1 MKLKK
6 AMAVLLAVSTIMSS
20 QAFTTSVFGSVGAE
34 GEIMAETVEEP
45 AGELNEES
53 SDSPEE
59 PQDKTDVSDE
69 ESADE
74 NNTQNES
81 SADES
86 LNTKDTTEEDVL
98 EETPEETPEVT
109 DDSESEITEETDVN
123 ETLDS
128 EAEAEED
135 TEELPEI
142 EEKTESVDDD
152 GNVIESA
159 DDYFVRTNTTLT
171 LKPGAVLAPVVTVP
185 REVTTIPANIF
196 KNNSIVKKVKFE
208 AGSSLEKID
217 ADAFRNSGLEEIV
230 IPKNKDNK
238 PITIGSAA
246 FKGSK
251 LKSIVFNNDTLAT
264 VEEYTFASTNIASI
278 SLGQCTEIKENA
290 FANCVYLENISFP
303 KLEII
308 RASAFEGCSSLNDW
322 MSIPDTVKVIE
333 SNAFKSCGF
342 TTVNLSKLPLLEC
355 KGQST
360 YPDKYDDNSTLGL
373 AVFANN
379 TRLTTVS
386 LANAGN
392 DKFSFLPA
400 RTFEGCTALKY
411 VTVHD
416 KLKVIGDNA
425 FENCSS
431 LKEIDLVNAQ
441 YINSE
446 AFKGCSA
453 LSTVTMK
460 YKDLD
465 ENGNEK
471 SHIAIMRN
479 SFPNKSGVTLKAYDS
494 FVREYANDMPG
505 YSFQSLYTNHI
516 YVYAP
521 STMIPTLSS
530 TNPEPGDEVIIT
542 VPTSN
547 TDFLTQIYYTYE
559 GGSQIEPKYLG
570 DDGEMLTFSFI
581 MPDKSVSLTLRSATA
596 ANLKASSYTF
606 GFIGGTVPKK
616 ASERSFSWEKT
627 GCSTTLV
634 MNCGLT
640 TQATNWLYTFKS
652 ENEDILT
659 VTPEGVVSGI
669 STDTSKI
676 TITPKYN
683 TGAST
688 AITIVVGGS
697 VRIGQVYTGQ
707 GYTGVGD
714 AKYSPKD
721 LITVGPAGEITID
734 PETGYPVVTFNKNMV
749 AKAKQTISVNIK
761 AYQYKQQSDPSLGF
775 ANAKNDDSSTVKS
788 FWSSTDTSIATVSKK
803 TATDNKNVITVKKG
817 SSGESLISVYT
828 LNKDEKT
835 PNQFDSAYADNIGH
849 IIVRVVDIT
858 PRLVDTSLDVNH
870 QLIDGTPITVVPV
883 YGFDI
888 LDDEG
893 LYIAKKKVVKG
904 ITEYYTDKD
913 TAKFEIVDGNDGH
926 WYVKTTESVTV
937 PMNKTEKYKKNTLY
951 LCGYYK
957 DTNKGAFQ
965 IPLPEVTIS
974 NTVPK
979 PKITQSGS
987 INLFYNGK
995 ASEDEL
1001 GKVTITQSLSN
1012 LVVDKYELVSAQNYK
1027 LKDSE
1032 TNNGI
1037 DTMRDPNNAESLVP
1051 YDSLGYNFNIYTDK
1065 DSTNNSRA
1073 IIKRSKVNDDL
1084 AVISKKTVVSGY
1096 LYIYFAGYKT
1106 PSKIAI
1112 TVNNKNTAPTYL
1124 LNMTSATA
1132 HVNETNQEYKLWLY
1146 KKGASSAEAD
1156 RLDLAPTYENGG
1168 EMDKNVV
1175 FDVEKTKGNF
1185 LLAGLQSGLSD
1196 DYLMLKV
1203 KSGDH
1208 AKAGRSVIKLHM
1220 TTWSNPNYYM
1230 SFNFDVKT
1238 TDKIGVKLSATSKTL
1253 NRAWVRVGSLG
1264 DGDKQEINVTSTIND
1279 AYISKV
1285 CDFVGK
1291 KDNAAYN
1298 TLKSL
1303 LAYEPAGPDDIA
1315 KNPAK
1320 IIINQPT
1327 GATLEE
1333 AEAIA
1338 SGIPNGKY
1346 YFTAVPYA
1354 KFYKNT
1360 SESGIKLSPVKF
1372 TIVVVNNAPKITV
1385 GAMTFNTNSVVTNE
1399 SPTAS
1404 AKLENII
1411 SGTVQ
1416 GDYKLVADEAEYV
1429 KRGTTEKKDTGYF
1442 SGHIVNLNYDDDR
1455 FTNPV
1460 KGTKQ
1465 DSFSA
1470 AKWTVSKMKVVSPN
1484 GCVATASPYT
1494 LEFKGISTKP
1504 TITVKASGSLN
1515 MIRPLDT
1522 IKYTSTLNNVKG
1534 NINGVGV
1541 REIAPNGSYMKS
1553 RFKVKSVG
1561 STVFLSFDPEYE
1573 GEKPVPGTTYRVAL
1587 CYSVDSMSNNAGQN
1601 AGQNAVI
1608 NEDNADIITYV
1619 NVKPIESFPKVTVTT
1634 SKSYAYAGQD
1644 KKNTNWY
1651 VTVTAQVESAFRG
1664 YYDANGNGKFDA
1676 GNDTPYINVAGVDW
1690 ASTMSKANKNE
1701 FEIIKDGKGNVIY
1714 SYDPVTGKIVFRY
1727 KLKNASE
1734 QLQNKKY
1741 KISFTTL
1748 FNEIQ
1753 VKEPVK
1759 GKNYDTEITVRK

>member
-6 AMAVLLAVSTIMSS
+6 TMAVLLAVSTIMSS

-45 AGELNEES
+45 TGELSEES

-542 VPTSN
+542 VPISN

-707 GYTGVGD
+707 GYKGVGD
-714 AKYSPKD
+714 EKYSPKD

-1253 NRAWVRVGSLG
+1253 NRAWVKVGSLG

-1303 LAYEPAGPDDIA
+1303 LAYEPAEPDDIA
-1315 KNPAK
+1315 KKPAK

-1327 GATLEE
+1327 GDTLEE

-1416 GDYKLVADEAEYV
+1416 GDYNLKTDEAEYV
-1429 KRGTTEKKDTGYF
+1429 KRGTTEKKDTEYF
-1442 SGHIVNLNYDDDR
+1442 SGHIVDLNYDDNNNK

-1522 IKYTSTLNNVKG
+1522 IKYTSTLKDVKG

-1541 REIAPNGSYMKS
+1541 REIDRNSGEFIES
-1553 RFKVKSVG
+1553 RFKVQRAG
-1561 STVFLSFDPEYE
+1561 STVFLSVDPDYK
-1573 GEKPVPGTTYRVAL
+1573 GEELVPGRKYRVAL
-1587 CYSVDSMSNNAGQN
+1587 CYSVDSMSNK

-1608 NEDNADIITYV
+1608 NEDNADIITFV
-1619 NVKPIESFPKVTVTT
+1619 DVKPTESFPKVTVTT

-1644 KKNTNWY
+1644 KQNEKWY

-1664 YYDANGNGKFDA
+1664 YYDANGNGKFDD
-1676 GNDTPYINVAGVDW
+1676 GDTPYINVAGVDW

-1701 FEIIKDGKGNVIY
+1701 FEIIKDDAGNVSY
-1714 SYDPVTGKIVFRY
+1714 TYDPVTGKIVFRY

-1741 KISFTTL
+1741 KLSFTTL
-1748 FNEIQ
+1748 FNELQ
-1753 VKEPVK
+1753 VKKPVK
-1759 GKNYDTEITVRK
+1759 GKNYDTEITVKK